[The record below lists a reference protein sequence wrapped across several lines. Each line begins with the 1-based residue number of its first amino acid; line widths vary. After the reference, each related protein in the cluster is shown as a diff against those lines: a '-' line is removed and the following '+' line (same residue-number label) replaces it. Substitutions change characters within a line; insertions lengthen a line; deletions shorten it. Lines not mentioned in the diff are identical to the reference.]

1 MRKYVNQ
8 NDRQQKSYY
17 NDRFYVSP
25 EIVKESVDIDEVF
38 NSDLSKLKENFTINE
53 SYISKGTLVLIINS
67 NDNKNI
73 LEYLKNELEYDMLM
87 ELSAV
92 DYISKLNS
100 FEIFYELLSMSK
112 RKRVRVKCSIQN
124 GEAIESV
131 EPLFRSADWSEREM
145 YDMFGIVANNHPYMK
160 RILMPD
166 DWSGHPLLK
175 TYPLQGDEAASWY
188 EVDKIFGKEARDTIG
203 PEIRD
208 SSTID
213 RYDTKR
219 FARLGHEVPYGTDIS
234 KGEPDTP
241 LAYQEEEGVFLIQK
255 LDEKESVTLKT
266 RK

>member
-1 MRKYVNQ
+1 
-8 NDRQQKSYY
+8 
-17 NDRFYVSP
+17 
-25 EIVKESVDIDEVF
+25 
-38 NSDLSKLKENFTINE
+38 
-53 SYISKGTLVLIINS
+53 
-67 NDNKNI
+67 
-73 LEYLKNELEYDMLM
+73 MLM

-92 DYISKLNS
+92 DYIAKSNS

-112 RKRVRVKCSIQN
+112 RKRIRVKCSINN

-145 YDMFGIVANNHPYMK
+145 YDMFGIIANNHPYMK

-166 DWSGHPLLK
+166 DWSGNPLLK

-208 SSTID
+208 TATID

-241 LAYQEEEGVFLIQK
+241 LAYQEEDGVFLIQK
-255 LDEKESVTLKT
+255 LDEKESIILDE